1 MLNEP
6 LPGLDTCA
14 SLRPPTTGTTAMTEE
29 RTFDTFALYRDAVL
43 ELLER
48 ASHSIVLF
56 DPDLAETG
64 IESMRGIE
72 LLSGFCDRALRNDA
86 LRIAVHDAAFIK
98 RDCPRLLN
106 VVARYGH
113 RMSVRVT
120 TRQYHNWLQP
130 YMVVDDLH
138 VVTRFHHDQPRG
150 KICHDAPEVAAPLLI
165 RFEAMWEHTQPGPTG
180 IPLGL

>member
-1 MLNEP
+1 
-6 LPGLDTCA
+6 
-14 SLRPPTTGTTAMTEE
+14 MTEE

-43 ELLER
+43 ELLES
-48 ASHSIVLF
+48 ACHAIVLF

-64 IESMRGIE
+64 IESARGIE
-72 LLSGFCDRALRNDA
+72 LLSGFCDRALRTDA
-86 LRIAVHDAAFIK
+86 LRIAVHDAGYIK

-120 TRQYHNWLQP
+120 TRQYHDWLQP
-130 YMVVDDLH
+130 YMIVDNKH
-138 VVTRFHHDQPRG
+138 VVTRFHHDRPRG
-150 KICHDAPEVAAPLLI
+150 KISQDAPDVAAPLLT
-165 RFEAMWEHTQPGPTG
+165 RFEAMWEQAQPGPTG